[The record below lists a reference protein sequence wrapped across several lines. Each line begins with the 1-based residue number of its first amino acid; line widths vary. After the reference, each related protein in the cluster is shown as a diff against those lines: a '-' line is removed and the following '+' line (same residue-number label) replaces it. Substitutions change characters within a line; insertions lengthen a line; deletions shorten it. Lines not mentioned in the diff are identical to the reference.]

1 MLDLDLEL
9 CFMRQVFSAHF
20 IPRNNVRVSLST
32 FFIMVITLTVV
43 VMMKMMIIMMIAIM
57 TKDHFYLP

>member
-1 MLDLDLEL
+1 
-9 CFMRQVFSAHF
+9 MRQVFSSHF
-20 IPRNNVRVSLST
+20 IPRNNVTASLGT

-43 VMMKMMIIMMIAIM
+43 VMMNMMIIIMIVIM

>member
-1 MLDLDLEL
+1 
-9 CFMRQVFSAHF
+9 MRQVFPAHF

-32 FFIMVITLTVV
+32 FFIMVIPLKVV
-43 VMMKMMIIMMIAIM
+43 VMMKMMIIIMIVIM